1 MITQLT
7 NNYMKLAP
15 AARTRLV
22 AIRDLETQIG
32 DQQISI
38 QNLKRQLDDREAQL
52 FEEAGIPAKQGDKPP
67 SVEARKNIT
76 HLKKKDDPA
85 YQDLLGVLEDAQ
97 RELVGMQSDLH
108 EKLRDHALD
117 KRELE
122 TIGNLARALAGTKDE
137 PKETEP
143 VAPSA
148 TGAPPP
154 KKPTG
159 APVPIF

>member
-1 MITQLT
+1 MITQLST
-7 NNYMKLAP
+7 KYLELSP

-22 AIRDLETQIG
+22 VIQDLEKSIG
-32 DQQISI
+32 DQEIGI
-38 QNLKRQLDDREAQL
+38 RNLKRQLDDREAQL
-52 FEEAGIPAKQGDKPP
+52 FEEAGIPTKPTDKPP

-85 YQDLLGVLEDAQ
+85 YQDSLNAISSAQSELEGMKADLYELL
-97 RELVGMQSDLH
+97 RE
-108 EKLRDHALD
+108 HALD

-122 TIGNLARALAGTKDE
+122 TIGNLARALAGVKDE

-148 TGAPPP
+148 PTAPTMS
-154 KKPTG
+154 KT
-159 APVPIF
+159 VPIF

>member
-7 NNYMKLAP
+7 IKFMELSP

-22 AIRDLETQIG
+22 VIQDLEKSIG
-32 DQQISI
+32 DQEIGI
-38 QNLKRQLDDREAQL
+38 RNLKRQLDDREAQL
-52 FEEAGIPAKQGDKPP
+52 FEEAGIPPKVGEKPP

-85 YQDLLGVLEDAQ
+85 YQDILNVISSAQSELEGMKADLYELL
-97 RELVGMQSDLH
+97 RE
-108 EKLRDHALD
+108 HALD

-122 TIGNLARALAGTKDE
+122 TIGNLARALAGVKDE

-148 TGAPPP
+148 PRAPTMS
-154 KKPTG
+154 KT
-159 APVPIF
+159 VPIF